1 MKRTFGFGIL
11 AAVRRP
17 EHLGRQGHRAP
28 CREPPEP
35 EGRRVPR
42 PARQGCVILDNCVA
56 HMHGVVTGWLAE
68 HPRWLFRF
76 TPTSCSWISA
86 VEGFFQK
93 AGPSPTLARDSPF
106 HKAVREINPELHRAA
121 HRERGGSPR
130 LDGKCGTTH
139 RRRQKDTFRLIHA
152 ACSEPADVSD
162 DHALTGLC
170 TGTLRCRFDD
180 CELLVRGSSVLLR
193 TGKGFNTDN
202 FRRAFGS
209 SCSSGP
215 LLRVSRQVFWGGT
228 GAGLNSGRR
237 RRR

>member
-1 MKRTFGFGIL
+1 M
-11 AAVRRP
+11 
-17 EHLGRQGHRAP
+17 
-28 CREPPEP
+28 
-35 EGRRVPR
+35 
-42 PARQGCVILDNCVA
+42 
-56 HMHGVVTGWLAE
+56 
-68 HPRWLFRF
+68 
-76 TPTSCSWISA
+76 
-86 VEGFFQK
+86 
-93 AGPSPTLARDSPF
+93 
-106 HKAVREINPELHRAA
+106 
-121 HRERGGSPR
+121 
-130 LDGKCGTTH
+130 DGKCGPTH

-215 LLRVSRQVFWGGT
+215 LLRVGRQVFLGRNRNRSRVELGTPAASVAPRGMRPLGRVPSVGGE
-228 GAGLNSGRR
+228 LELFFCGRR
-237 RRR
+237 VTICATLANWIGIPNTCISAPYSFEI